1 MNRRTLNQAPT
12 PNSLQSLSR
21 LTGDLRRRVSAQ
33 LMREFGI
40 QLTPSLVRRV
50 VDDASELAQQ
60 TGFPNLFF
68 PTLAQEKARMVFA
81 SLRHPSF
88 DQAPSV
94 LRRAA

>member
-1 MNRRTLNQAPT
+1 MNRRNLNQAPKT
-12 PNSLQSLSR
+12 ASLQSLSH

-33 LMREFGI
+33 LMREFGL

-50 VDDASELAQQ
+50 VDEASLLAQE
-60 TGFPNLFF
+60 TGYPNLFF
-68 PTLAQEKARMVFA
+68 PDLAQEKARLVFA

-88 DQAPSV
+88 DLAPSI